1 LNIQTER
8 LDNHTA
14 RLTVEVEPERFAQAK
29 QKAARKI
36 SQKINL
42 PGFRKG
48 KAPYHIVARYVGEPA
63 IVEDAVEF
71 LSNDLYAPALTETG
85 LDPYGP
91 GAVED
96 FKLEEPMSIVFSVP
110 LQPTVDLKAYREVR
124 WTYVEPVVGD
134 RDVEQA
140 LKQLLQREAVVEPSD
155 QPAVMGNRVT
165 LDIHSHIHTP
175 DEEGAEE
182 AGFIHEHGLEFVLDA
197 NDDLLPGFSEQFV
210 GASKGDKREFD
221 LTVPEDSADYPEQRG
236 KTAHFEVTVNDVNH
250 ITLPALNDEFAAR
263 VTADEEEPLT
273 LLQLRMRL
281 REQLLEAATS
291 RVHDEYAS
299 RVLDLMVEQ
308 AEVHF
313 PEAMIADQVSSM
325 LETMDTQLRRQGL
338 NLEEYKRLLNKTDED
353 LFNDYREV
361 AAERIRRG
369 LVRREIFERE
379 QLAPTEA
386 QLEAEFSRIVGDTDP
401 EQAALIR
408 QMFESQGLADA
419 VREQYSDRL
428 VRDRLVAIGRDEAPE
443 LGAPAPE
450 AEAAAPAPEAEADT
464 VTDTDTESDP
474 DTTDNAEETA

>member
-36 SQKINL
+36 SQTINL

-71 LSNDLYAPALTETG
+71 ISNDLYAPALTETG

-124 WTYVEPVVGD
+124 WDYVEPVVSD

-140 LKQLLQREAVVEPSD
+140 LKQLLQREAVVEASD
-155 QPAVMGNRVT
+155 QPAAMGNRVT
-165 LDIHSHIHTP
+165 LDIHSHIHTS
-175 DEEGAEE
+175 DEEGAEDE
-182 AGFIHEHGLEFVLDA
+182 EEVGFIHEHGFEFVLDA
-197 NDDLLPGFSEQFV
+197 SDDLLPGFSEQFV
-210 GASKGDKREFD
+210 GASKGDQREFE
-221 LTVPEDSADYPEQRG
+221 LTVPEDSEDYVGQRG
-236 KTAHFEVTVNDVNH
+236 ETVHFEVTVNDVHH
-250 ITLPALNDEFAAR
+250 ITLPVLNDEFAAR
-263 VTADEEEPLT
+263 VTSDEEEPLT
-273 LLQLRMRL
+273 LLQLRLRL
-281 REQLLEAATS
+281 REQLHEAATN

-299 RVLDLMVEQ
+299 KILDLVVEQ
-308 AEVHF
+308 AEVRF

-325 LETMDTQLRRQGL
+325 LQTMDGQLRRQGL

-353 LFNDYREV
+353 LFNEYREIAV
-361 AAERIRRG
+361 ERIRRG

-379 QLAPTEA
+379 QLAPSDA
-386 QLEAEFSRIVGDTDP
+386 QLEAEFSRIVGDSDP

-428 VRDRLVAIGRDEAPE
+428 VRDRLVAIGRGEAPE
-443 LGAPAPE
+443 AGAPDADAPAPE
-450 AEAAAPAPEAEADT
+450 AETNTNP
-464 VTDTDTESDP
+464 DP